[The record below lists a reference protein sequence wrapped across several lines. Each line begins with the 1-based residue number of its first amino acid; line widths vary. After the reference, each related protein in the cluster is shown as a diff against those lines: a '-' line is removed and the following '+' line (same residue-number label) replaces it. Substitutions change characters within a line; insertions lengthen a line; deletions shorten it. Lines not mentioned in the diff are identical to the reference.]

1 MLAKMHC
8 MLVSKVS
15 IAVATYGTLGLR
27 LIGSC
32 NRGEL
37 RCRSSEY
44 SPPCPTSL
52 SYAPRLRGCLD
63 TARASSLKRTI
74 PKHFKCQ
81 TSGGYSFTRTD
92 RLWQVPSPAVPHL
105 HSSAVGWIEDGRYR
119 VVPLVPFLDLST
131 SSLYR
136 SQGSVMQGICRAR
149 PYRGRKK
156 EAWSKEEIVSLLHPK
171 TAQLWRA

>member
-1 MLAKMHC
+1 

-15 IAVATYGTLGLR
+15 KAVGTYGTLGLR
-27 LIGSC
+27 LMGSC

-119 VVPLVPFLDLST
+119 VVPLVFVEL
-131 SSLYR
+131 
-136 SQGSVMQGICRAR
+136 
-149 PYRGRKK
+149 GRIEAGKK
-156 EAWSKEEIVSLLHPK
+156 EAWSKEEIVSLLRPE
-171 TAQLWRA
+171 TARLWRA